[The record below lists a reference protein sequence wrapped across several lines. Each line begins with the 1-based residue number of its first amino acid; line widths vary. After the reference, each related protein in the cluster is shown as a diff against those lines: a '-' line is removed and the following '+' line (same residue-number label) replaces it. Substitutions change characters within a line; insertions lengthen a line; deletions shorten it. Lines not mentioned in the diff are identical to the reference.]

1 MRRAPIA
8 AALIL
13 LAAGLPAA
21 SRADWLVTRQGGR
34 VETKG
39 PWKIK
44 GKLVVFTHA
53 NGTLASLRLADVD
66 IPASEEATAE
76 AVEAAAQAAEPPP
89 PQPEKKKEAVMVVTD
104 ETLRKA
110 TAPPAAPEG
119 AAAAAP
125 EKEKAGSSVVV
136 VDNWRQV
143 RRAEGDGLEILG
155 TLRNTSSDIA
165 AEAGVLVKLHDDN
178 GKLLATA
185 DGLLST
191 PAIKPD
197 SSTSFRASFPGLFAF
212 AKAEF
217 ETKGYGVKLD
227 TPPSTPR
234 STPRSTADTA
244 APPPDRVL

>member
-13 LAAGLPAA
+13 AGLTAA
-21 SRADWLVTRQGGR
+21 PSRADWLVTRQGGR

-44 GKLVVFTHA
+44 GKLVVFTDA

-76 AVEAAAQAAEPPP
+76 AVEAAAKAAEPPP
-89 PQPEKKKEAVMVVTD
+89 PQPEKKKESVLVVTD

-110 TAPPAAPEG
+110 TAPPPPPEG
-119 AAAAAP
+119 AAPAAP
-125 EKEKAGSSVVV
+125 EKKKAGSSVVV

-155 TLRNTSSDIA
+155 TLRNTTSDLV
-165 AEAGVLVKLHDDN
+165 AEAGVLVKLYDDN

-185 DGLLST
+185 EGLLSM
-191 PAIKPD
+191 PSIKPD

-217 ETKGYGVKLD
+217 ETKGYGVKMD
-227 TPPSTPR
+227 TPKEGEAPSTP
-234 STPRSTADTA
+234 DTA
-244 APPPDRVL
+244 APPPDRAP